1 MTYCLCFILDRLK
14 SKHLDVFKAPAAL
27 QQCGKGG
34 DVYIPPVG
42 FSQNDGAC
50 DYSVEANL
58 RNSAA
63 TMSIAGVAAAF
74 VANASPA

>member
-1 MTYCLCFILDRLK
+1 MFILARMK
-14 SKHLDVFKAPAAL
+14 SRHLDVFKVPAAL

-34 DVYIPPVG
+34 DVYIPAVA
-42 FSQNDGAC
+42 FSQNDGAG

>member
-1 MTYCLCFILDRLK
+1 MFILDRLK
-14 SKHLDVFKAPAAL
+14 SRHLDVFKVPAAL
-27 QQCGKGG
+27 QQCGKDG
-34 DVYIPPVG
+34 DVYIPAVA
-42 FSQNDGAC
+42 FSQNDGPG

>member
-1 MTYCLCFILDRLK
+1 MFIIDRLK
-14 SKHLDVFKAPAAL
+14 SRHLDVFKAPAAL
-27 QQCGKGG
+27 QQCGKDG
-34 DVYIPPVG
+34 DVYIPAVA
-42 FSQNDGAC
+42 FSQNDGAG

-63 TMSIAGVAAAF
+63 TISIAGVAAAF